1 MTSPE
6 FPKKTVEENE
16 ADAIFLGLSVWSMSA
31 YKVTLK
37 SFCTTAG
44 SVLALLL
51 IDTNGAIGKDGV
63 SVLTGMY

>member
-1 MTSPE
+1 
-6 FPKKTVEENE
+6 
-16 ADAIFLGLSVWSMSA
+16 MSA

-51 IDTNGAIGKDGV
+51 IDTNVGAIGKDGGTA
-63 SVLTGMY
+63 LTGIFTRCF